1 MKRLIALMF
10 IAGLAAAPSQAAPRV
25 EQALIDALLEQMQL
39 TYVCRD
45 VIGGIGD
52 YDEAR
57 RSALAATVRFTGE
70 AEGTKTVTAL
80 DRQLRSASKPDID
93 LSKCV
98 ALVREGYYRVRYFR
112 SLVEAKP
119 K

>member
-1 MKRLIALMF
+1 MKRAIALMF
-10 IAGLAAAPSQAAPRV
+10 IGGLAAAPSEAAPRV

-52 YDEAR
+52 YDAAR
-57 RSALAATVRFTGE
+57 RSALAATIRSTGE
-70 AEGTKTVTAL
+70 DEGTKTVTAL
-80 DRQLRSASKPDID
+80 DRQLRGTAKSDID
-93 LSKCV
+93 LSKCI